1 MNQSQIAIKVGQY
14 LLMKHEVLYRWKRKD
29 TVYGIYGDWQYDI
42 RKIQE
47 VVEEIMGVSIA
58 ENTRKMDVVCAK
70 RLFIFL
76 VFYTTKTKRLQTLA
90 DYMGFISH
98 ATIIHHRNKMKDL
111 IEICDPYY
119 LRLINL
125 ACFKLGL
132 SFIQTTEKHE
142 ES

>member
-29 TVYGIYGDWQYDI
+29 TIYGIYGDWQYDM

-47 VVEEIMGVSIA
+47 VVEEIMGVSIT
-58 ENTRKMDVVCAK
+58 ETNRKLEVVCAK
-70 RLFIFL
+70 RMFIFL
-76 VFYTTKTKRLQTLA
+76 VFYTTKIKRLQTIA
-90 DYMGFISH
+90 DYLGFMSH

-125 ACFKLGL
+125 ACSKLSL
-132 SFIQTTEKHE
+132 NFIQTTEKHE